1 MQSNLI
7 NMDTEGAIESP
18 HINGVSV
25 LSGLNLEKINGRSIF
40 PQGQSKSL
48 QCMFHIPRVCV
59 GYEIVDSQRGA

>member
-25 LSGLNLEKINGRSIF
+25 LNGLNLEKINGRSIF

-48 QCMFHIPRVCV
+48 QCIFHIPRVCV
-59 GYEIVDSQRGA
+59 GYEMVDSQQGA

>member
-59 GYEIVDSQRGA
+59 RYEIVDSQQGA

>member
-25 LSGLNLEKINGRSIF
+25 LSGLNLEKSNGRSIF
-40 PQGQSKSL
+40 PQGQSKSSVFFIFQEYVL
-48 QCMFHIPRVCV
+48 DMR
-59 GYEIVDSQRGA
+59 